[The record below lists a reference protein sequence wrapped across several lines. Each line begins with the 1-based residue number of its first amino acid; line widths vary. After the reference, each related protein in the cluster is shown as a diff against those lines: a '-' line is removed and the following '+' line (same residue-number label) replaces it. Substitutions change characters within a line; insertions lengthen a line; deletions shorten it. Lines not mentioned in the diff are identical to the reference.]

1 MCQDVINFID
11 EYRAKEPEEVHT
23 FFYFAIKAHYMM
35 ARNMQKVM
43 EFRAAL
49 NILDEKAKPLLK
61 LLLDKFHVRRE
72 DEVQDMTKDL
82 VDDPC
87 SFLHRRMF
95 CLYLK
100 KFAFYERSSEL
111 LQIILA
117 EMIEFYKLPVVKAVE
132 GE

>member
-1 MCQDVINFID
+1 
-11 EYRAKEPEEVHT
+11 
-23 FFYFAIKAHYMM
+23 MM
-35 ARNMQKVM
+35 AKNMMQVM
-43 EFRAAL
+43 EFRTAL

-61 LLLDKFHVRRE
+61 VLLDKFHVRRD

-82 VDDPC
+82 VDDPY
-87 SFLHRRMF
+87 SFIHRRKF

-117 EMIEFYKLPVVKAVE
+117 EMIEYYKIKVVE
-132 GE
+132 GGDESTKSFKRISLEGISESINDDKYLLSPSMLP

>member
-1 MCQDVINFID
+1 
-11 EYRAKEPEEVHT
+11 
-23 FFYFAIKAHYMM
+23 
-35 ARNMQKVM
+35 M

-82 VDDPC
+82 VDDPY

-95 CLYLK
+95 SLYLK

-117 EMIEFYKLPVVKAVE
+117 EMIEFYKLPVVKGVE
-132 GE
+132 GEQPKVFKRITLEGISEAIKDDKYLLNPSMLP